1 MSGAVGIGLP
11 LLITLAMI
19 VVGLELTVDD
29 LKRVAH
35 YPLHVV
41 SALLVQIVVLPLL
54 AFVLIRTLHPGPA
67 VVAGLI
73 LTAAA
78 PQAISS
84 NVFCLLARAD
94 VALSVTLTAVS
105 SAPAVVTMPPVA
117 GVLFGGLHPGAAGF
131 ALPTVRVMQQ
141 IATGLLLPVTI
152 GMSLRHFAPE
162 FVARWRGAIQSV
174 NLAGLGMML
183 AIMAFDQAHTIRD
196 HGAGIALAAALFV
209 VGAAAAG
216 LGMARAFSWD
226 RRDTLTMLAAFPSR
240 SLSIATLIAVNVL
253 GRREFLSFAVV
264 FSQTRPFEIPMR
276 HPGCGPGCEA
286 PRVEPVRTPARRRR
300 CRPSRRPARP
310 WRSCRPSSR
319 PRSRCP
325 RASRHR
331 GLAAR
336 GTRPR
341 PHRRRA

>member
-105 SAPAVVTMPPVA
+105 SALASPSPTLAA
-117 GVLFGGLHPGAAGF
+117 SNGGRRVNSASGE
-131 ALPTVRVMQQ
+131 PTGPCTWHSRCRVM
-141 IATGLLLPVTI
+141 P
-152 GMSLRHFAPE
+152 
-162 FVARWRGAIQSV
+162 RWA
-174 NLAGLGMML
+174 
-183 AIMAFDQAHTIRD
+183 
-196 HGAGIALAAALFV
+196 
-209 VGAAAAG
+209 
-216 LGMARAFSWD
+216 
-226 RRDTLTMLAAFPSR
+226 
-240 SLSIATLIAVNVL
+240 
-253 GRREFLSFAVV
+253 
-264 FSQTRPFEIPMR
+264 
-276 HPGCGPGCEA
+276 
-286 PRVEPVRTPARRRR
+286 
-300 CRPSRRPARP
+300 P
-310 WRSCRPSSR
+310 WRCLAFRW
-319 PRSRCP
+319 CWT
-325 RASRHR
+325 AVLQKNHR
-331 GLAAR
+331 GGRDACAWW
-336 GTRPR
+336 
-341 PHRRRA
+341 

>member
-1 MSGAVGIGLP
+1 MSSAVGVGLP
-11 LLITLAMI
+11 LLITMAMI

-35 YPLHVV
+35 YPLHVL
-41 SALLVQIVVLPLL
+41 SALLVQLVVLPLL
-54 AFVLIRTLHPGPA
+54 AAGLIHALHPGPA
-67 VVAGLI
+67 VVAGLV

-94 VALSVTLTAVS
+94 IALSVTLTAVS
-105 SAPAVVTMPPVA
+105 SALAVVTMPLVA
-117 GVLFGGLHPGAAGF
+117 GALFDGLHAGAAGF

-152 GMSLRHFAPE
+152 GMSLRHFVPE
-162 FVARWRGAIQSV
+162 FVAHWRGAIQSV

-216 LGMARAFSWD
+216 LAMARAFSWD
-226 RRDTLTMLAAFPSR
+226 RRDTVTMLAAFPSR

-264 FSQTRPFEIPMR
+264 FFVVQAVVL
-276 HPGCGPGCEA
+276 A
-286 PRVEPVRTPARRRR
+286 PVMILARDRRD
-300 CRPSRRPARP
+300 
-310 WRSCRPSSR
+310 
-319 PRSRCP
+319 
-325 RASRHR
+325 
-331 GLAAR
+331 G
-336 GTRPR
+336 
-341 PHRRRA
+341 